1 MSDFRSAPR
10 INISSSGCIRA
21 VRKRDPVLLAMMP
34 AATTNLPRDAGDRI
48 VVRLHGDAPEDAKER
63 ILRDADVFVPP
74 ARHAGF
80 CVPIVEA
87 LAAGC
92 KVIAYDNS
100 NTPAVTG
107 GLASLVS
114 LVNVD

>member
-1 MSDFRSAPR
+1 M
-10 INISSSGCIRA
+10 
-21 VRKRDPVLLAMMP
+21 LLAMMP

>member
-1 MSDFRSAPR
+1 MSDFRNAPC

-21 VRKRDPVLLAMMP
+21 ARKRDPVLLDMMRT
-34 AATTNLPRDAGDRI
+34 AADVLPRDAG
-48 VVRLHGDAPEDAKER
+48 
-63 ILRDADVFVPP
+63 VFVLPT
-74 ARHAGF
+74 RHEGF

-92 KVIAYDNS
+92 KVIACDNS